1 MSALSPHT
9 ATMPQRAGT
18 WERLWWNCV
27 LPLIG
32 FGWLA
37 QTFISTRP
45 LPGAPWWQV
54 FTSAGL
60 ELGLFVI
67 GIVVGSIG
75 RLLAP
80 PSWRTVA
87 GSSLTAAIFML
98 VYAKLQGATINGA
111 DRWIFAFGL
120 SFQPLEF
127 AKLAVILSG
136 AWAFAAVGDCSQEE
150 QGERVGWWLFCCGLI
165 LLFVFVQPNLSGT
178 SLLGIL
184 MFVLAWVGGVSRRIL
199 IGLFIIAVLFLGWH
213 VGNDGERGR
222 RWQSFSGNAAA
233 HDLDARAESYQA
245 DQAAYAMARG
255 GWFGVGP
262 GRSELRYALPQH
274 DSDFIFAIL
283 VEEYGFLGGAFIILA
298 LGGII
303 AYVLWLGG
311 VIENRFLQLIALGIA
326 VHWGLQVLIHLQVN
340 LGGYTTG
347 VPLPFFSKGGSAA
360 LVIGMEV
367 ALVAMVAQAADR
379 VTRIAQQPAMTTPG
393 SKPGRAMQPGS

>member
-1 MSALSPHT
+1 MSALPPHT

-18 WERLWWNCV
+18 WERLWWSCV

-37 QTFISTRP
+37 QTIISARP
-45 LPGAPWWQV
+45 MPGAPWWQL

-60 ELGLFVI
+60 ELGLFVF

-75 RLLAP
+75 RLLSPEA
-80 PSWRTVA
+80 WRKVA
-87 GSSLTAAIFML
+87 GSTLVAAVIL
-98 VYAKLQGATINGA
+98 LGWAKLQGASVNGA
-111 DRWIFAFGL
+111 DRWIFIFGM

-136 AWAFAAVGDCSQEE
+136 AWAFAAVGDCTQEE
-150 QGERVGWWLFCCGLI
+150 QSVRVGGWLFYCGLI
-165 LLFVFVQPNLSGT
+165 LLLVFVQPNLSGT
-178 SLLGIL
+178 ALLGVL
-184 MFVLAWVGGVSRRIL
+184 MFVLAWVGGISQRIL
-199 IGLFIIAVLFLGWH
+199 FGLLLIAVLLLGLY

-233 HDLDARAESYQA
+233 HDLDTRAESYQA
-245 DQAAYAMARG
+245 DQAAFAMARG

-283 VEEYGFLGGAFIILA
+283 VEEYGFLGGVCIILA

-311 VIENRFLQLIALGIA
+311 AIENRVLQLVALGIA

-360 LVIGMEV
+360 LVVGMEV

-379 VTRIAQQPAMTTPG
+379 VIRIAQQPATTTPG
-393 SKPGRAMQPGS
+393 SKSGRAMQPGS